1 MTSSDPLVGPAP
13 LDASHAVAGFDCGVT
28 ALDDY
33 LSSQALADQRAG
45 KSRTFVAA
53 RAGRVVA
60 FFSLAAASVAPD
72 EATQRA
78 TKGQGAQAV
87 PAILLARFAVDR
99 SEQGHGVGRAM
110 LVDALARCAQ
120 AADIIGVRVVLA
132 HAKDDGARTFYEK
145 HGFEPSPVSPLR
157 LMVLVKDVRK
167 TLRIV

>member
-1 MTSSDPLVGPAP
+1 M
-13 LDASHAVAGFDCGVT
+13 
-28 ALDDY
+28 
-33 LSSQALADQRAG
+33 
-45 KSRTFVAA
+45 
-53 RAGRVVA
+53 VA